1 MSVNNNE
8 VAMKEGS
15 ITTYQICQLEPLK
28 MVVMMLL
35 PFVKGKCVPD
45 KCHVT
50 SRYSQY
56 SNDWKFIIH
65 DMK

>member
-35 PFVKGKCVPD
+35 PFVAD

-65 DMK
+65 DMKLIDI